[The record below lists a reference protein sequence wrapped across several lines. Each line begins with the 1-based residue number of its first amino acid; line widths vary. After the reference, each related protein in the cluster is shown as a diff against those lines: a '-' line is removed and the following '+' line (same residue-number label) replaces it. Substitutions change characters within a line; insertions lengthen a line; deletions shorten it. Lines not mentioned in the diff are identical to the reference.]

1 MCNGEVGNFVV
12 VKIDLCRF
20 ISLTI
25 DNVTLTE
32 CFYKLN
38 SFYT

>member
-1 MCNGEVGNFVV
+1 LLFY
-12 VKIDLCRF
+12 
-20 ISLTI
+20 ISN

-38 SFYT
+38 SFYINLDKFMTQLAIDATVN